1 MRVKPYLVASA
12 VIFSLVALAHLLRI
26 LLGWSVVIAGWHVP
40 VWPSWLALVVLVVL
54 VITAVRL
61 IRSL

>member
-1 MRVKPYLVASA
+1 MRVKPYLAATA

-26 LLGWSVVIAGWHVP
+26 LLGWSVVIAGWPVP

-54 VITAVRL
+54 VIYAARL
-61 IRSL
+61 LRSL